1 MSRQTPS
8 CNIESGVKKNSQLS
22 VVLHVL
28 IHMIAFEKPVTSEL
42 LAAALLM
49 NAVVIRRAMAG
60 LRDAGLV
67 RSEKG
72 HGGGWI
78 IACDPKRT
86 TLLDIYRAI
95 GAPDLFAMTNR
106 TESPGCLV
114 EQAVNKALKEAF
126 RDAGQLLLE
135 RFEQTTLITLTDAF
149 KLSFEATRCI

>member
-1 MSRQTPS
+1 MKR
-8 CNIESGVKKNSQLS
+8 NSQLS

-42 LAAALLM
+42 MAAALVM

-60 LRDAGLV
+60 LRDAGFV

-78 IACDPKRT
+78 IACDPKLT

-106 TESPGCLV
+106 TEAPGCLV

-126 RDAGQLLLE
+126 RDAGQLLLQ
-135 RFEQTTLITLTDAF
+135 RFAETTLTSLTDAF
-149 KLSFEATRCI
+149 KLSFKARRCL